1 MNTPGA
7 TTYSHGRIL
16 CAVAAEVP
24 PARIA
29 ATIVRPLGMVVI
41 IALRTYTH
49 ASWTQTPVRIR
60 GLVSRADILH

>member
-1 MNTPGA
+1 
-7 TTYSHGRIL
+7 
-16 CAVAAEVP
+16 VP